1 MSDLEVTVDGQVLVV
16 AIARPA
22 QRNAV
27 NKAVAEG
34 IAEAMDRLDG
44 DDGLRAAVL
53 TGAGGY
59 FSAGMDLKAFATGE
73 RPHVPGRGFGGLVE
87 RPPRKPLIAAVE
99 GFAIGG
105 GMELA
110 LACDLI
116 VAARGARFGLP
127 EVRRGLVPA
136 AGGLLRLP
144 ALVPRGAALELVL
157 TGEPMT
163 SERAYEL
170 GLVTRLSEPGEA
182 LGDALVLAAAITQN
196 APLATAAAKAIVQQA
211 PGWPADEAWS
221 RQRAIADPVIA
232 SEDAREGAQAFR
244 DKRAPQWR
252 GC

>member
-1 MSDLEVTVDGQVLVV
+1 
-16 AIARPA
+16 
-22 QRNAV
+22 
-27 NKAVAEG
+27 
-34 IAEAMDRLDG
+34 MDRLDRE
-44 DDGLRAAVL
+44 DRLRVAVL
-53 TGAGGY
+53 TGVGGY

-110 LACDLI
+110 LSCDVI
-116 VAARGARFGLP
+116 VAARGALFGLP
-127 EVRRGLVPA
+127 EVKRGLVPA

-144 ALVPRGAALELVL
+144 TRVPRGAALELVL
-157 TGEPMT
+157 TGEPMA

-182 LGDALVLAAAITQN
+182 LDDALVLAAVIAQN
-196 APLATAAAKAIVQQA
+196 APLATAATKAILEQA
-211 PGWPADEAWS
+211 PGWAADEAWL
-221 RQRAIADPVIA
+221 RQRTIADPVIA
-232 SEDAREGAQAFR
+232 SEDAQEGACAFR
-244 DKRAPQWR
+244 EKRTPQWR